1 MPQRGCGAAV
11 MGVVQIP
18 DHGIIAR
25 GVLDVAAR
33 LRRYRSERVPAFLIG
48 ECSTPRMVRDVFR
61 PLAWGRM
68 WVHRTIRL
76 YEGERWGFDN
86 GAFGAWRSG
95 EKWDADKYLK
105 RLDAAYALGTP
116 RLAVVPDLPAE
127 GERSLDF
134 SLEWL
139 DRLPADWPWFLAVQ
153 DGMTVEMVRPHLRR
167 FSGLFL
173 GGTDKFKASG
183 AEWVR
188 LAKSASLQFHY
199 GRTSTIR
206 KLEHA
211 RRIGADSGDSTQP
224 LWTAEKLQEFVAYY
238 EGRRQ
243 VDLMDLISTERQ

>member
-1 MPQRGCGAAV
+1 
-11 MGVVQIP
+11 MGVVHIP
-18 DHGIIAR
+18 DHGVVAR
-25 GVLDVAAR
+25 GVIDVAAR
-33 LRRYRSERVPAFLIG
+33 LRSYRKSRVPIFLIG
-48 ECSTPRMVRDVFR
+48 ECTTPRLVRDVFR

-127 GERSLDF
+127 GERSLDH

-139 DRLPADWPWFLAVQ
+139 ERLPRDWPWFLAVQ
-153 DGMTVEMVRPHLRR
+153 DGMTPEMVRPHLQK

-173 GGTDKFKASG
+173 GGTDEFKREG
-183 AEWVR
+183 AAWVE
-188 LAKSASLQFHY
+188 LAKRACLQFHY

-224 LWTAEKLQEFVAYY
+224 LWTEEKLAQFVAYY

-243 VDLMDLISTERQ
+243 VDLEDLIG